1 MTKLFQNY
9 KRAAVEFVKAE
20 GNYPFLTKTA
30 RNTLIFQ
37 QESV

>member
-20 GNYPFLTKTA
+20 GNYLFDQDGKKYLD
-30 RNTLIFQ
+30 FQ